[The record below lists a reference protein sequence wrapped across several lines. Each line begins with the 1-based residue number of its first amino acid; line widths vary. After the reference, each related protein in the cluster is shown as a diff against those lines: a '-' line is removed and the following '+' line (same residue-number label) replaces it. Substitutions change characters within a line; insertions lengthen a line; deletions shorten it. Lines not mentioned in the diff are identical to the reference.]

1 MVKNKGDKMK
11 KNIDT
16 LINEEMNENEDKNEI
31 ELIYKK
37 SLLLDNYTLIK
48 INGKL
53 LKDIRI
59 RDLGFCSDF
68 SGNRDLTLSLKIPL
82 DKYKIIINPDSE
94 EKEKKLNN
102 YNNKVILQ
110 NLNRTL
116 KMEQLRV
123 VQAYITN
130 L

>member
-11 KNIDT
+11 MNIDT

-59 RDLGFCSDF
+59 RDMGFCSDF

-94 EKEKKLNN
+94 EKEKKL
-102 YNNKVILQ
+102 
-110 NLNRTL
+110 
-116 KMEQLRV
+116 
-123 VQAYITN
+123 
-130 L
+130 